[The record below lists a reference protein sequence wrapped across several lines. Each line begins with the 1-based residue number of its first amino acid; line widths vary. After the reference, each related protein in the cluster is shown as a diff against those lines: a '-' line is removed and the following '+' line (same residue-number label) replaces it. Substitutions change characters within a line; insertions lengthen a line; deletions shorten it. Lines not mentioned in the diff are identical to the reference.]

1 MRRGKLQLPPSAATR
16 LKTKA
21 NAEPILVATPP
32 PRARTQTKRSS
43 SARKQASRIAR
54 ASERKAEAAAEDEA
68 FIAAAAEVE
77 PVQLFRGSKAEATP
91 ETRSKSAAVQTQ
103 TRKLKELRLPANLAL
118 DRPTVQRGLETQ
130 ENSSREYCKTCKD
143 RESAAANVKRASA
156 SANRQAVA
164 ATSTGSKASA
174 AKRTSKK
181 RGQRRQRWHHG
192 IIVLISGSEKDGLDE
207 KDAA

>member
-1 MRRGKLQLPPSAATR
+1 LRQQPNDTVSNLCSCSEAQKPRLR
-16 LKTKA
+16 LKQEAKA
-21 NAEPILVATPP
+21 QRFKL
-32 PRARTQTKRSS
+32 K
-43 SARKQASRIAR
+43 R
-54 ASERKAEAAAEDEA
+54 AS
-68 FIAAAAEVE
+68 
-77 PVQLFRGSKAEATP
+77 S
-91 ETRSKSAAVQTQ
+91 RSCGCQQTWPW
-103 TRKLKELRLPANLAL
+103 TG
-118 DRPTVQRGLETQ
+118 PTVQRGLETQ